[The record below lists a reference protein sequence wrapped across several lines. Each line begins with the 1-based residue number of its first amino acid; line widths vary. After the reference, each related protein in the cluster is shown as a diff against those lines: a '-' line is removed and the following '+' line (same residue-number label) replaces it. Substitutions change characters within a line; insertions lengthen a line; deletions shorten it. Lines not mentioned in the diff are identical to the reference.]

1 MASTAIARQMD
12 PTTRVIVRRRT
23 APQNRVWAPP
33 ESPVRIEYSM
43 EVLREAARHERGLL
57 YGIRDGATVRLVAA
71 RRDQANR
78 DDRLAQ
84 LDLLGIY
91 ALRAR
96 GEIFMTEL
104 DMEHLER
111 TGGSLAL
118 LVAGIQ
124 AGFFVYEPD
133 GVIQTIKSYQE
144 FSLFDRPPE
153 PAPAPKKRFDRKKLW
168 ISLACLAALAVPV
181 IAPGFQPA
189 RPLALTVRADARQ
202 LKISWT
208 ATTFPSARLE
218 IADGSARTWIP
229 VPADLSSATYV
240 PVTGDVSIYLI
251 DGTRA
256 ESAHF
261 ISADPLP
268 VAAPVT
274 ATVAVPPPAPEIDHV
289 QQLESQV
296 KALRTDLTRSRQ
308 RAARLQSVVDNTVG
322 GNQPR

>member
-1 MASTAIARQMD
+1 MPSTAIARQMN
-12 PTTRVIVRRRT
+12 PANRVRVQRKT
-23 APQNRVWAPP
+23 ASQNRVWAPP

-57 YGIRDGATVRLVAA
+57 YGIRDGATVRLIAA

-78 DDRLAQ
+78 DDRLAR

-104 DMEHLER
+104 DLEHLER

-153 PAPAPKKRFDRKKLW
+153 PAPVPKKRFDRKKLW

-189 RPLALTVRADARQ
+189 RPLALSVRADARQ

-208 ATTFPSARLE
+208 ATTFASARLE
-218 IADGSARTWIP
+218 IADGAARTWIP

-251 DGTRA
+251 DGTRT
-256 ESAHF
+256 EFAHF
-261 ISADPLP
+261 ISVEPFPAAAPLP
-268 VAAPVT
+268 AAPIE
-274 ATVAVPPPAPEIDHV
+274 VPTAPEIEHV
-289 QQLESQV
+289 KQLESQV
-296 KALRTDLTRSRQ
+296 EALHADLARGRQ
-308 RAARLQSVVDNTVG
+308 RAARLQAAVNAIVG
-322 GNQPR
+322 GNSPR

>member
-1 MASTAIARQMD
+1 
-12 PTTRVIVRRRT
+12 
-23 APQNRVWAPP
+23 
-33 ESPVRIEYSM
+33 M

-57 YGIRDGATVRLVAA
+57 YGIRDGATVRLIAA

-78 DDRLAQ
+78 DDRLAR

-104 DMEHLER
+104 DLEHLER

-153 PAPAPKKRFDRKKLW
+153 PAPVRKKRFDRKKLW

-189 RPLALTVRADARQ
+189 RPLALSVRADARQ

-208 ATTFPSARLE
+208 ATTFASARLE
-218 IADGSARTWIP
+218 IADGAARTWIP

-251 DGTRA
+251 DGTRT
-256 ESAHF
+256 EFAHF
-261 ISADPLP
+261 ISVEPFP
-268 VAAPVT
+268 AA
-274 ATVAVPPPAPEIDHV
+274 APPPAAPIEVPTAPEIEHV
-289 QQLESQV
+289 KQLESQV
-296 KALRTDLTRSRQ
+296 EALHADLARGRQ
-308 RAARLQSVVDNTVG
+308 RAARLQAAVNAIVG
-322 GNQPR
+322 GKSPR